1 MRLRRTGHQRLALDL
16 APHDAVED
24 HYQHRNAD
32 GDVLKGLFGDGTAVL
47 QMRQAQHD
55 RQNAEGDQNRVNQTL
70 LVGHNGFLNAHE
82 PATDAACLRA
92 YLTPMR
98 NGWHRHPTYHSPAH
112 SFRYVLSTTLIIV
125 MPRCALPCK
134 TPML

>member
-1 MRLRRTGHQRLALDL
+1 MARTAPGNRTGHQRLALDL
-16 APHDAVED
+16 ATHDAVED
-24 HYQHRNAD
+24 HHQHRHAD
-32 GDVLKGLFGDGTAVL
+32 CNVLKGLFGDGTAVL

-82 PATDAACLRA
+82 QATDAACLRA

-98 NGWHRHPTYHSPAH
+98 DRWHRRAPCPPLTRA
-112 SFRYVLSTTLIIV
+112 LSC
-125 MPRCALPCK
+125 RFYQRR
-134 TPML
+134 